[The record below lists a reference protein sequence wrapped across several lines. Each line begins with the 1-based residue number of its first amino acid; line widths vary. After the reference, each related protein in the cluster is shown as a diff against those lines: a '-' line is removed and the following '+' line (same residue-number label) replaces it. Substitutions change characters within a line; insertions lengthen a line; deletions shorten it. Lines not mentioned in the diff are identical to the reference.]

1 MTELYKIHY
10 PLDNNIY
17 QASDQVVVMGY
28 FDGVHKGHQAVI
40 KAAREKADK
49 LCLPLAVL
57 TYTPYPGVVFEKQS
71 LPWHDLTPLDEK
83 VALLGELGV
92 DRVYCL
98 NLTSALSTLKPED
111 FVEQVLL
118 ALRAK
123 AVVAGYDHLYGRP
136 ADRAD
141 MAHLPEYAQGRFEV
155 ITVGK
160 KTLAGDDAAAK
171 VASRDI
177 RAALAD
183 GDLDF
188 ANDNLGRAH
197 RTTGIVVHGDARGR
211 TLGFPTINVWT
222 PELET
227 LPALGIYVVRVQIAG
242 QTVKGMAS
250 IGRNVT
256 FEANRPVT
264 VEINLLDFKQAVYGE
279 PVKVDWLQYLRGEV
293 AFDSAEDLIAQLE
306 RDREDTREYFKK
318 N

>member
-10 PLDNNIY
+10 PLDNNTY
-17 QASDQVVVMGY
+17 KATDQVLVMGY

-40 KAAREKADK
+40 RAAKERADE
-49 LCLPLAVL
+49 LGLPLAVL

-83 VALLGELGV
+83 VALLGKLGV

-98 NLTSALSTLKPED
+98 NLTSRLSALEPEN

-118 ALRAK
+118 PLQAK
-123 AVVAGYDHLYGRP
+123 VVAAGYDHLYGRP
-136 ADRAD
+136 ADKAN
-141 MAHLPEYAQGRFEV
+141 MAHLSGYAQGRFEV
-155 ITVGK
+155 LTVGK
-160 KTLAGDDAAAK
+160 KTLVGDEAAEK

-188 ANDNLGRAH
+188 ANASLGRAH

-264 VEINLLDFKQAVYGE
+264 VEINLLDFNQAVYGE
-279 PVKVDWLQYLRGEV
+279 PVKVDWLQYLREEV
-293 AFDSAEDLIAQLE
+293 PFDSVDDLVAQLE